1 MPRTARYVQGSVN
14 MRVSV
19 VINTYNRGS
28 SLRRT
33 LDSFQ
38 YLNHDAF
45 EVIVVN
51 GPSTDETDAILEEYR
66 GRIKIGR
73 CPEVNI
79 WKSRNAGIALT
90 SGEIVAFIDDDAV
103 PEPDWLDDLIAEY
116 DDPIV
121 GAVGGKVI

>member
-1 MPRTARYVQGSVN
+1 

-19 VINTYNRGS
+19 VINTYNRGP

-33 LDSFQ
+33 LDSFR

-51 GPSTDETDAILEEYR
+51 GPSTDDTDAVLEEYR

-79 WKSRNAGIALT
+79 SKSRNAGHRTDVRRDRRVHRRRRRPGARL
-90 SGEIVAFIDDDAV
+90 ARR
-103 PEPDWLDDLIAEY
+103 PDCR
-116 DDPIV
+116 V
-121 GAVGGKVI
+121 